1 MAKRDLVAAS
11 VSDLAADTG
20 WTEPLG
26 TVWLALR
33 VAALSLWLPLR
44 LRGTPA
50 VRVAARLAPR
60 RANTGRRRQ
69 RPLAAAV
76 WLADRLVNR
85 MPWQYGGH
93 CVRRSLLLYYAATRC
108 GCPVTVVFGVR
119 REGTEL
125 AGHAWLELD
134 GQPFLERL
142 AEPHVAYLEMQ
153 RWPPA
158 APLATAPRP

>member
-1 MAKRDLVAAS
+1 MAERDGVATS
-11 VSDLAADTG
+11 VSAPAADRD
-20 WTEPLG
+20 WAEPLA
-26 TVWLALR
+26 TAWLAVR
-33 VAALSLWLPLR
+33 VAALALWLPLR
-44 LRGTPA
+44 LRGMPA
-50 VRVAARLAPR
+50 VRIAARLTPR
-60 RANTGRRRQ
+60 RGGSMRRR

-85 MPWQYGGH
+85 LPWQYGGH

-108 GCPVTVVFGVR
+108 GYPAAVVFGVR

-125 AGHAWLELD
+125 TGHAWLELG

-158 APLATAPRP
+158 TADLPR